1 MTTNVQVYV
10 AFLLGIGLTLMLQR
24 IIKEKRR
31 LWKDSDTPLPTYEE
45 TELAITNSVLM
56 LCSVEDMTVRS
67 RIADGL
73 AAADRRI
80 QYLEKFAPVPDDL
93 TQGSSNQM
101 EMFWELSYAQY
112 LTVPRSV
119 IQSMPIVWQDRLA
132 VLLKEM
138 DAEIPQWRPTEGSYW
153 CRLRD
158 NRGRLVHDRFMEYRH
173 APYLELRSLRKVEPG
188 ENTEVF

>member
-24 IIKEKRR
+24 IIKEKQR

-45 TELAITNSVLM
+45 ADLAITNAVLM

-132 VLLKEM
+132 ILLKEM
-138 DAEIPQWRPTEGSYW
+138 DAEIDWRPEEGRYW

-158 NRGRLVHDRFMEYRH
+158 GKGRLVHDPLMEYRH
-173 APYLELRSLRKVEPG
+173 APLLPLKSAPKVETG
-188 ENTEVF
+188 VSNG